1 MQTNTKWLRTINV
14 YKINWFKTKSVILVE
29 KIQIHNTMGG
39 EGSTMAM
46 ISSLKNNRNL
56 IQKIS
61 PLERR
66 SKYLKKLKLNNQVNK
81 TASPHLL
88 NNIREEAKAEQRRYK
103 NTLIFVFSFLMVLL
117 VIFLVFWI

>member
-1 MQTNTKWLRTINV
+1 
-14 YKINWFKTKSVILVE
+14 
-29 KIQIHNTMGG
+29 MGG

-66 SKYLKKLKLNNQVNK
+66 SKYLKKLKTNNQVKK
-81 TASPHLL
+81 TASTRLL
-88 NNIREEAKAEQRRYK
+88 KNIREQAQAEQRRYK
-103 NTLIFVFSFLMVLL
+103 NTLIVVFSFLIVLL
-117 VIFLVFWI
+117 VVFLIIWI

>member
-1 MQTNTKWLRTINV
+1 
-14 YKINWFKTKSVILVE
+14 
-29 KIQIHNTMGG
+29 MGG

>member
-1 MQTNTKWLRTINV
+1 
-14 YKINWFKTKSVILVE
+14 
-29 KIQIHNTMGG
+29 MGG

-66 SKYLKKLKLNNQVNK
+66 SKYLKKNKTKNQIDK
-81 TASPHLL
+81 TASSELL
-88 NNIREEAKAEQRRYK
+88 KNIREEAKAEKRRNK
-103 NTLIFVFSFLMVLL
+103 LTFMIVFSILVVVLVFI
-117 VIFLVFWI
+117 VIFWK

>member
-1 MQTNTKWLRTINV
+1 
-14 YKINWFKTKSVILVE
+14 
-29 KIQIHNTMGG
+29 MGG

-66 SKYLKKLKLNNQVNK
+66 SRYLKKLKLNNLVKK
-81 TASPHLL
+81 TATPHLL

-103 NTLIFVFSFLMVLL
+103 TTLIVVFSFLIVLL
-117 VIFLVFWI
+117 LVFLILWK